1 MANGAEAPTVE
12 RRGTVIRKENVNSRV
27 LKIGREALYIT
38 AIMVY
43 LAGGFRPEFVQAAL
57 GAYTLI
63 AGLVLGGGT
72 WTNLKERD
80 VAQARLAS
88 GGGSNG
94 SG

>member
-1 MANGAEAPTVE
+1 MENASDTVAVE

-27 LKIGREALYIT
+27 LKIGRESLYIT
-38 AIMVY
+38 AAMVF

-72 WTNLKERD
+72 WINAKERD

>member
-1 MANGAEAPTVE
+1 MENASGTTAVE
-12 RRGTVIRKENVNSRV
+12 RRGSVIRKENVNSRV
-27 LKIGREALYIT
+27 QKTGREALYIT
-38 AIMVY
+38 AIMVF

-88 GGGSNG
+88 GGVSNG